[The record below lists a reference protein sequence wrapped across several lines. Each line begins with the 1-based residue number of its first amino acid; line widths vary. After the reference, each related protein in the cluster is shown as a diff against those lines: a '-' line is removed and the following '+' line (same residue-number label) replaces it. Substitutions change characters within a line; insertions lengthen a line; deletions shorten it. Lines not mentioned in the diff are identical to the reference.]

1 MLLWLTTLEEKFHKN
16 LSPFGES
23 QHFLLPML
31 ILQLFVV
38 VLEENRK
45 HDHCGKKKLTIFF
58 LISL

>member
-1 MLLWLTTLEEKFHKN
+1 MFHVASVDNIGRKISQE

-23 QHFLLPML
+23 QRFLLPML

-45 HDHCGKKKLTIFF
+45 HDHCGKKKKLTIFF
-58 LISL
+58 